1 MAARRCPTR
10 SPFLMRAPDRLRLA
24 TRVVEKIN
32 KGDRMLAL
40 AWVGNGYAVIAVHD
54 WVAMLRNKRAT
65 HEDLVAIYAPP
76 ITVEQVLDD
85 LRAHG

>member
-1 MAARRCPTR
+1 
-10 SPFLMRAPDRLRLA
+10 MRAPDRLRLA

-32 KGDRMLAL
+32 RGDRMLAL
-40 AWVGNGYAVIAVHD
+40 AWVSGYAVISVHD

-65 HEDLVAIYAPP
+65 HEDLVAIYSPP

>member
-1 MAARRCPTR
+1 
-10 SPFLMRAPDRLRLA
+10 MRAPDRLRLA

-40 AWVGNGYAVIAVHD
+40 AWVSNGYAVLAVHD
-54 WVAMLRNKRAT
+54 WVAMLRNGRAT

-76 ITVEQVLDD
+76 ITVEQVLGD

>member
-1 MAARRCPTR
+1 
-10 SPFLMRAPDRLRLA
+10 MRAPDRLRLA

-32 KGDRMLAL
+32 RSDRMLAL
-40 AWVGNGYAVIAVHD
+40 AWVSNGYAVIAVHD
-54 WVAMLRNKRAT
+54 WVAMLQNGRAT

-76 ITVEQVLDD
+76 ITVEQVLED

>member
-1 MAARRCPTR
+1 
-10 SPFLMRAPDRLRLA
+10 MRAPDRLRLA

-32 KGDRMLAL
+32 SGDRMLAL
-40 AWVGNGYAVIAVHD
+40 AWVSNGYAVLAVHD
-54 WVAMLRNKRAT
+54 WVAMLANKRAT

-76 ITVEQVLDD
+76 INLDQVMDD